1 VDDRNIS
8 IARSS
13 IYLVKADSIAFAAP
27 GLSTRAAFAG
37 DRVSRAP
44 AATAARRD
52 AREDDLRIL
61 EASARYRARLANF
74 IRRRVPDRGEA
85 DDILQE
91 VFYELVAAYRLFEPV
106 EEAGA
111 WMFRVAR
118 NRITDF
124 FRKKKPEPLPEAVGG
139 SSARSQDAVPMQ
151 IEELLPSADAGPEAA
166 YARGVLLDEIEA
178 AVDEL
183 PPEQRA
189 AFVGHEIEG
198 RSFKELAAEA
208 GVSVNAMVLRKHHA
222 VLYLRRRLQAIH
234 DEFLGE

>member
-1 VDDRNIS
+1 M
-8 IARSS
+8 
-13 IYLVKADSIAFAAP
+13 AFAAP
-27 GLSTRAAFAG
+27 GSSTRAPFARG
-37 DRVSRAP
+37 AVSRAP
-44 AATAARRD
+44 APTAARRD
-52 AREDDLRIL
+52 AREDDRRIL

-85 DDILQE
+85 EDILQE

-111 WMFRVAR
+111 WLFRVAR

-124 FRKKKPEPLPEAVGG
+124 FRKKRPEALPDVMQGVYPPTE
-139 SSARSQDAVPMQ
+139 DAAPLQ
-151 IEELLPSADAGPEAA
+151 FEGLLPSPDAGPEAV

-178 AVDEL
+178 ALDEL

-189 AFVGHEIEG
+189 AFVGHELEG
-198 RSFKELAAEA
+198 RSFKELAGDA
-208 GVSVNAMVLRKHHA
+208 GITVNAMVLRKHHA

>member
-1 VDDRNIS
+1 MT
-8 IARSS
+8 
-13 IYLVKADSIAFAAP
+13 FAAP
-27 GLSTRAAFAG
+27 GSPTRAPFTR
-37 DRVSRAP
+37 DRVSSAL
-44 AATAARRD
+44 AAAAERRD
-52 AREDDLRIL
+52 AREDDRRIL

-74 IRRRVPDRGEA
+74 IRSRVPDRGEA

-124 FRKKKPEPLPEAVGG
+124 FRKKKPEPLPEAVGS
-139 SSARSQDAVPMQ
+139 SSARSQDAAPLQ
-151 IEELLPSADAGPEAA
+151 FEELLPSADAGPEAA

-189 AFVGHEIEG
+189 AFVGHEFEG
-198 RSFKELAAEA
+198 RSFKELAAKA

-234 DEFLGE
+234 DEFLGG